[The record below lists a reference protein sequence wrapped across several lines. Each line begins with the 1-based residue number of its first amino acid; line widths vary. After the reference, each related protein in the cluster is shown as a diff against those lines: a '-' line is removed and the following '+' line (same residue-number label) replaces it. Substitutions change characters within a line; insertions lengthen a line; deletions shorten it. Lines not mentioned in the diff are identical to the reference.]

1 MGDPA
6 SLLLFLDAQGIE
18 EGVEEA
24 IHKEGGQR
32 EIKSEECCGSELLDL
47 RVGLINC
54 LLNQPLLSRKL
65 VGRPWTPLLFC
76 EF

>member
-32 EIKSEECCGSELLDL
+32 EIKSEECCGSELLDFESGVDQL
-47 RVGLINC
+47 FAQSTVTIT
-54 LLNQPLLSRKL
+54 QT
-65 VGRPWTPLLFC
+65 GRTTVDAFVIL
-76 EF
+76 